1 MRHGKII
8 PLRVVVSNLII
19 VILGEHLVSYNLL
32 LDVIIFLIVQNRD
45 NCFFIIIFVLL
56 PIKYCLAKTDVL
68 LLGERDVVHAIKSRD
83 IL

>member
-8 PLRVVVSNLII
+8 PLRVVVSDLII
-19 VILGEHLVSYNLL
+19 IILGEHLVSYDLL

-45 NCFFIIIFVLL
+45 NCFFIIIFVLF
-56 PIKYCLAKTDVL
+56 PIKYRLAKTDVL